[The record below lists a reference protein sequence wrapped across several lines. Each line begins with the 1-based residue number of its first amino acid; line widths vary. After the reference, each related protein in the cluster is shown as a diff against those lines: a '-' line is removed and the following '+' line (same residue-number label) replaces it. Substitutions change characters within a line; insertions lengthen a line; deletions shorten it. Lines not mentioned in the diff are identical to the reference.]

1 MRSGKRSDC
10 LNCLNKNWL
19 SEVELDEIKI
29 QIERKSMT
37 KTAKL
42 VMNRILWLIMMLQ
55 FLLKEL
61 RLMKRM

>member
-1 MRSGKRSDC
+1 M
-10 LNCLNKNWL
+10 NCLNKNWL

-61 RLMKRM
+61 RQMKRM